1 LELRELKT
9 CSLLLSAC
17 TSCLL
22 LRSDLKASVIE
33 IRDLKHKLEHSSRYT
48 ILSPPCETCL
58 SLNGKLFHV
67 TKENTELK
75 QKVAYLTTRLEK
87 IKLSEK
93 MIEDDLSWDEK
104 SAIKST
110 YKLDIGFKRCED
122 KGENSA
128 PKFIPSSN
136 YHKEEETLKP
146 TKTHYPSNTK
156 PSFNLKREVKRE
168 SHKLREE
175 CFIYIFCGHSG
186 HLDEHRTPMSF

>member
-1 LELRELKT
+1 
-9 CSLLLSAC
+9 LLLGAC
-17 TSCLL
+17 TSCPL

-33 IRDLKHKLEHSSRYT
+33 IRDLKHKLEHSSCYT

-58 SLNGKLFHV
+58 SLSLNGKFFHA

-75 QKVAYLTTRLEK
+75 QKVTYLTARLEK

-93 MIEDDLSWDEK
+93 MIEDDLSWDEE

-110 YKLDIGFKRCED
+110 YKLDVGFKRCED

-136 YHKEEETLKP
+136 YHKEEKSLKP

-168 SHKLREE
+168 SH
-175 CFIYIFCGHSG
+175 
-186 HLDEHRTPMSF
+186 